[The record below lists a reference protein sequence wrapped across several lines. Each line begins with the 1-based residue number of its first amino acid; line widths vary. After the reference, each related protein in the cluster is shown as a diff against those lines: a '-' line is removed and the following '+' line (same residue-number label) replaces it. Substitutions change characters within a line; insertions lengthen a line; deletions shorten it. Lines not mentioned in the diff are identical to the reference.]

1 VLVEIL
7 AAALDLLSDK
17 LDRVSSEAT
26 LETARRPESV
36 RRLLSMIGFDAAR
49 AAWDPTVDP
58 STPREIADQFGVILV
73 DPAVDR
79 DGANAALERLWERS
93 PRLMDRARTEGPRR
107 IRTNRR
113 MVTIKDHAD
122 RLEDHPLVA
131 RASARA
137 RFTGSWTTISIA
149 LVTTGAIRI
158 PGADPARA
166 RRRVGVDDAG
176 VDYAPVADDV
186 RRFHAGL
193 GLPDPP
199 IGEPPVTAPTVR
211 TVLRPYLEAFRMAGQ
226 HVVLE
231 DAVPVPVTLALSI
244 RVASNHFRSEVRRAV
259 ETALGTVDILDNNA
273 GGLGWR
279 KPFEEMTEAE
289 FDHVVRLNLY
299 SVVFCTRRAK
309 GSTKAKGAGR
319 IINISTSAARG
330 GGNPGIGAYATA
342 KAGVSTLTRSLAK
355 ELAPHGVT
363 VNGVAP
369 GVIRTKVHAP
379 TPPEVFER
387 IVAGIP
393 LGRAGEPSDVAGP
406 VLLLASAE
414 GGYITGEIIEV
425 NGGLVMD

>member
-1 VLVEIL
+1 MADLPATVLSFPGGCPDCGRREVELPEPLAPIGDDVDWSQRDYDGFRLAMLRDLAARFPERTRWTPADFEVVLVEIL

-131 RASARA
+131 RASASA

-149 LVTTGAIRI
+149 LVTTGAIRL

-259 ETALGTVDILDNNA
+259 ETALGTGPTGFFA
-273 GGLGWR
+273 PG
-279 KPFEEMTEAE
+279 
-289 FDHVVRLNLY
+289 RLHFGEDLY
-299 SVVFCTRRAK
+299 VSDLLEVL
-309 GSTKAKGAGR
+309 
-319 IINISTSAARG
+319 AAL
-330 GGNPGIGAYATA
+330 
-342 KAGVSTLTRSLAK
+342 AGVETVCVNRFKRLGSRFRDQSDSGVIELDGLEYAVCDNAPAQPRFGYFTLTLSGGR
-355 ELAPHGVT
+355 
-363 VNGVAP
+363 P
-369 GVIRTKVHAP
+369 G
-379 TPPEVFER
+379 
-387 IVAGIP
+387 
-393 LGRAGEPSDVAGP
+393 
-406 VLLLASAE
+406 
-414 GGYITGEIIEV
+414 
-425 NGGLVMD
+425 

>member
-1 VLVEIL
+1 MKV
-7 AAALDLLSDK
+7 DLGGK
-17 LDRVSSEAT
+17 V
-26 LETARRPESV
+26 
-36 RRLLSMIGFDAAR
+36 
-49 AAWDPTVDP
+49 
-58 STPREIADQFGVILV
+58 
-73 DPAVDR
+73 
-79 DGANAALERLWERS
+79 
-93 PRLMDRARTEGPRR
+93 
-107 IRTNRR
+107 
-113 MVTIKDHAD
+113 
-122 RLEDHPLVA
+122 
-131 RASARA
+131 
-137 RFTGSWTTISIA
+137 A
-149 LVTTGAIRI
+149 LVTGASSGIGRAI
-158 PGADPARA
+158 AVDLARNGAHVAVNFRSGADGAEETRRMIAEAAPATRHIA
-166 RRRVGVDDAG
+166 VG
-176 VDYAPVADDV
+176 ADVSRQEDV
-186 RRFHAGL
+186 
-193 GLPDPP
+193 
-199 IGEPPVTAPTVR
+199 E
-211 TVLRPYLEAFRMAGQ
+211 RMF
-226 HVVLE
+226 
-231 DAVPVPVTLALSI
+231 D
-244 RVASNHFRSEVRRAV
+244 
-259 ETALGTVDILDNNA
+259 ETESALGTVDILVNNA

-279 KPFEEMTEAE
+279 KSFEEMTEAE

-299 SVVFCTRRAK
+299 SVVFCTRRAM
-309 GSTKAKGAGR
+309 GAMKAKGAGR